1 MNTPLDK
8 IESNIAETLA
18 REMKTPIEIG
28 SNPDSNVRRIATPPG
43 WNLKEFDDEKLLA
56 TPRRKQAR
64 VILDDKESFIDYIK
78 RHGSLADSTIWC
90 KANYKEG
97 KVSFI
102 AILND
107 HGEDEKQP
115 AWRDHQAKFRPEF
128 SEEYS
133 RWISQNKQPMSQ
145 TDFAKFLEDNLKDIV
160 SQDDVTL
167 PTGAQMLNM
176 ALSFE
181 ANQENR
187 FKSAIRLQNGGIQ
200 MTFVQDDD
208 QQTIANM
215 QMFERFAIGI
225 PVFWNGDAY
234 RIDARLRYRQRD
246 GKLTFYY
253 ELIRSDKTLE
263 AAAKT
268 LIQELRDKTGNPFF
282 FGDPFNNQ

>member
-8 IESNIAETLA
+8 TESNIAETLA

-28 SNPDSNVRRIATPPG
+28 SSPDSNVRRIATPPG

-56 TPRRKQAR
+56 TPRRKQAK
-64 VILDDKESFIDYIK
+64 VLLDDKESFIDYIK
-78 RHGSLADSTIWC
+78 RHGSLTDSTIWC
-90 KANYKEG
+90 KADYKVG
-97 KVSFI
+97 KVNFV

-107 HGEDEKQP
+107 NGEEEKQP
-115 AWRDHQAKFRPEF
+115 AWRDHHAKFRPEF

-268 LIQELRDKTGNPFF
+268 LIKELRDKTGNPFF
-282 FGDPFNNQ
+282 FGDPFNQ